1 MFSSLILSFAMSA
14 TPAADINNEAFIIE
28 EVGTRKNEVRIG
40 TRKNEVRIGTRKNEV
55 RIDTSRNEI
64 SI

>member
-28 EVGTRKNEVRIG
+28 EVGTRKNEVRI
-40 TRKNEVRIGTRKNEV
+40 
-55 RIDTSRNEI
+55 DTSRNEI